1 MAPRAFWFIVGPD
14 TWPEHW
20 QAGVAA
26 INDPHF
32 EPTSQSWAQ
41 RQSAIA
47 EMSGIRPGDLIFF
60 YMRFDL
66 SFLGVFEATT
76 SSYFDTNLLFIG
88 ATHVGANLPFRV
100 GFRQKVNYPC
110 PLQMNDIWA
119 VRDQG
124 LIWTVQQSRGDA
136 VARHA
141 CNGLIRPDVHTIT
154 RMFAER
160 NITDAPVAPAPP
172 LPATTPPLPIDLTA
186 YGGGRLHYEAALEAL
201 LLEDLADGYHKQ
213 ILGNYDDFVGFTP
226 TSERMEMDVL
236 LLKYDTNDDVIWFHV
251 LELKQDS
258 FTIRQ
263 LRRLID
269 YESWLIRVPARGNK
283 RAVYPSALAYKF
295 DSEVREFVRRRQD
308 YGEKPIRLIAYELS
322 GAPPP
327 RLDLQEV
334 VP

>member
-1 MAPRAFWFIVGPD
+1 MSPRAFWFIVVSD

-32 EPTSQSWAQ
+32 RPSWQSRAQ

-47 EMSGIRPGDLIFF
+47 EIAGIRPGDLLFF
-60 YMRFDL
+60 YMRYDL
-66 SFLGVFEATT
+66 DFLGIFEATT
-76 SSYFDTNLLFIG
+76 ISYFDTSDLFTG
-88 ATHVGANLPFRV
+88 ATHVRANLPFRV
-100 GFRQKVNYPC
+100 GFKQKVNYPS
-110 PLQMNDIWA
+110 PVNMNDIWA
-119 VRDQG
+119 ARDQG
-124 LIWTVQQSRGDA
+124 LIWTIQQSRGDA

-141 CNGLIRPDVHTIT
+141 CSGLIRTDVRSIT
-154 RMFAER
+154 RMFEER
-160 NITDAPVAPAPP
+160 NITDAPIAPPPP
-172 LPATTPPLPIDLTA
+172 LPTNTQPLPIDLTT
-186 YGGGRLHYEAALEAL
+186 YGAGRLHYEAAVEAL

-213 ILGNYDDFVGFTP
+213 ILGTYDDFLAFAP

-236 LLKYDTNDDVIWFHV
+236 LLKYNSNDDVIWFHV

-263 LRRLID
+263 LQRLIE

-283 RAVYPSALAYKF
+283 RAVYPTALAYEF

-308 YGEKPIRLIAYELS
+308 YGEKPIRLIAYKLS
-322 GAPPP
+322 GTPPP
-327 RLDLQEV
+327 RLDLQEIA
-334 VP
+334 P